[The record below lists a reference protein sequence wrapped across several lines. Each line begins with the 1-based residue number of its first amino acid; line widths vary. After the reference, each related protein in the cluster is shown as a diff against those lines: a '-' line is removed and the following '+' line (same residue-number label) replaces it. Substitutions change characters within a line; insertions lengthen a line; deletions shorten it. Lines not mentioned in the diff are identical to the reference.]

1 MIENSMY
8 MARSPLRITF
18 VGGGTDIADFYRYH
32 GPGICVSAAIDKYI
46 FVLVNKKFDSQI
58 RVSYSR
64 TEIVDTVAEIQH
76 PTVREAL
83 KYLGIDGG
91 IEIVSISDIP
101 SQGTGLGSSSTFL
114 VSLLHA
120 LHSYIGQFAS
130 ASTLAKEAVK
140 IEREILK
147 EPGGKQDQYIAA
159 YGGVRSF
166 TFQPDESVKVTPII
180 MKQTELKRL
189 QSAIL
194 LLYTGKTR
202 ASTDIH
208 RKQSQ
213 SIGLNLKSYERM
225 VQIAEE
231 FPRSLNRGDLEE
243 AGRLV
248 DENWKL
254 KAGLAEGISS
264 DAISA
269 LYEKGIRAGA
279 YGGKL
284 VGAGGGGFLLFI
296 VDPDRRSR
304 VKEALHDLRE
314 VEVGFDYN
322 GSSIIYVGD

>member
-1 MIENSMY
+1 MMENSMF
-8 MARSPLRITF
+8 MARAPLRITF
-18 VGGGTDIADFYRYH
+18 VGGGTDIADYYRFH

-64 TEIVDTVAEIQH
+64 TEIVDSVEKIQH

-101 SQGTGLGSSSTFL
+101 SQGTGLGSSSSFL

-130 ASTLAKEAVK
+130 ATTLAKEAVK
-140 IEREILK
+140 IEREILR

-159 YGGVRSF
+159 FGGVRSF

-180 MKQTELKRL
+180 MKQAELQRL
-189 QSAIL
+189 KASIL

-202 ASTDIH
+202 SSTEIH
-208 RKQSQ
+208 KKQSQ
-213 SIGLNLKSYERM
+213 NLEQNLMSYERM

-231 FPRSLNRGDLEE
+231 FPRSLNRGDME
-243 AGRLV
+243 AVGKLI

-254 KAGLAEGISS
+254 KSGLAAGIS
-264 DAISA
+264 DEHISS
-269 LYEKGIRAGA
+269 LYAKGLKAGA

-296 VDPDRRSR
+296 VDPDKRAR
-304 VKEALHDLRE
+304 VKDSLHELRE
-314 VEVGFDYN
+314 IEIDFDYN

>member
-1 MIENSMY
+1 MIENTMY
-8 MARSPLRITF
+8 MARTPLRITF
-18 VGGGTDIADFYRYH
+18 VGGGTDIGDYYRNY

-58 RVSYSR
+58 RVSYSK
-64 TEIVDTVAEIQH
+64 TEIVDSIEQIQH

-83 KYLGIDGG
+83 RYIGIDGG

-101 SQGTGLGSSSTFL
+101 SQGTGLGSSSSFL

-120 LHSYIGQFAS
+120 LHSYMGQFAS
-130 ASTLAKEAVK
+130 ARTLAEEAVK
-140 IEREILK
+140 IEREILH

-159 YGGVRSF
+159 FGGVRSF

-180 MKQTELKRL
+180 IKQADLKHL
-189 QSAIL
+189 KSSIL

-202 ASTDIH
+202 ASTEIH
-208 RKQSQ
+208 KKQSQ
-213 SIGLNLKSYERM
+213 SIRQNLKSYERM

-231 FPRSLNRGDLEE
+231 FPRSLNRGDFE
-243 AGRLV
+243 AVGKLI

-254 KAGLAEGISS
+254 KTGLASGIS
-264 DAISA
+264 DDHISS
-269 LYEKGIRAGA
+269 LYERGLKAGA

-296 VDPDRRSR
+296 VDPDKRSK
-304 VKEALHDLRE
+304 VKNALGELRE
-314 VEVGFDYN
+314 IEVDFDYN

>member
-202 ASTDIH
+202 ASTEIH

-264 DAISA
+264 DSISA
-269 LYEKGIRAGA
+269 LYERGSGLERMEGSLSGLAAAGSF
-279 YGGKL
+279 
-284 VGAGGGGFLLFI
+284 FL
-296 VDPDRRSR
+296 
-304 VKEALHDLRE
+304 
-314 VEVGFDYN
+314 
-322 GSSIIYVGD
+322 